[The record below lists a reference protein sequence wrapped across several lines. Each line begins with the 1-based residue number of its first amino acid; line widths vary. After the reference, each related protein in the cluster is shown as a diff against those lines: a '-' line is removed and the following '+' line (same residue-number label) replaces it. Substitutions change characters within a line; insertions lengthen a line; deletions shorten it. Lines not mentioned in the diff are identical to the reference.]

1 MPQINLNN
9 KTFILL
15 ENSENGEVNSE
26 TCFQYKQ
33 KGTLVTADYSGGT
46 VIKGSLVGQLIASEL
61 LMLYH
66 CVTTSNE
73 LKAGKAT
80 AQLTTNS
87 EGRIELHLQWEWLTS
102 EGAGKSVYVERI
114 LES

>member
-1 MPQINLNN
+1 
-9 KTFILL
+9 
-15 ENSENGEVNSE
+15 
-26 TCFQYKQ
+26 
-33 KGTLVTADYSGGT
+33 
-46 VIKGSLVGQLIASEL
+46 L

-66 CVTTSNE
+66 CITTSNE

-87 EGRIELHLQWEWLTS
+87 DGRIELHLQWEWLTS

-114 LES
+114 LDS